1 MTMPVTD
8 DQVVT
13 LRALLSD
20 DIAALRAWLRAGTD
34 AEASDAERRFLTLS
48 RTGRLDEIGALLA
61 ALTVTLGSQELDQVL
76 AEGRDL
82 ADSVRSA
89 VRLPSEVATHRSSDL
104 ASRPIMLAGW
114 QPRIAGSTNPWSPG

>member
-82 ADSVRSA
+82 ADS
-89 VRLPSEVATHRSSDL
+89 L
-104 ASRPIMLAGW
+104 IM
-114 QPRIAGSTNPWSPG
+114 